1 MIRRLLIVSTVAFFS
16 ATTAQAGEIM
26 WWYGVYGDEPG
37 CAKFFGAQHSAGVF
51 VDRAGVVGN
60 EWGCDWA
67 EFTPVQGNDGADQ
80 MFSVTASCF
89 AEGVD
94 SEHGGTITLIEDGSA
109 LVFSIPDVYPET
121 EFPRCPR

>member
-1 MIRRLLIVSTVAFFS
+1 MIRRLLVVATITFS
-16 ATTAQAGEIM
+16 GALAAQAGEIM

-37 CAKFFGAQHSAGVF
+37 CDKFFGAPHSAGVF

-60 EWGCDWA
+60 EWGCEWTD
-67 EFTPVQGNDGADQ
+67 FTPVQGNGGADQ
-80 MFSVTASCF
+80 AFEVTASCS

-94 SEHGGTITLIEDGSA
+94 TVHSGTITLTADGSA
-109 LVFSIPDVYPET
+109 LAFSIPDVYPDT